1 MCLFYRQFS
10 PGKAEYAETSLVVVR
25 LTMTSSRPPL
35 NFPSVSGEPRKL
47 LQRSIE
53 GDIFDRCVKFG
64 GKPNGDVTSCPV
76 RRDPAKPHPLVATSD
91 VRMTSLRRVAKRSA

>member
-1 MCLFYRQFS
+1 MCLFYREFS
-10 PGKAEYAETSLVVVR
+10 PGKAEYAELSLVVVR
-25 LTMTSSRPPL
+25 LTMASSLPPL

-76 RRDPAKPHPLVATSD
+76 RRDPAKPHPLVGTSD